1 MGKKKNKDVRMGW
14 HFLRSNRKLGYHDG
28 RIANDGETLSY
39 TGPTPPMTCQRGM
52 HASPTIAQA
61 ASFRKGP
68 VLCRVEVSGE
78 LDTDTDKFAGRNRKI
93 IWSYELTEADLVT
106 LKAKLGT
113 SGVHSWAS
121 DDRFEKRLDDAISLS
136 AKSRSEVQKI
146 ILRHVD
152 NQRRKQLRSSVKES
166 KGVLAWHFVRE
177 DRALNYGDERRVE
190 VGKTLSYEGTMPPRC
205 CSFGMHASK
214 KISHAANFCVGPWMC
229 RVRITGEIDTRKD
242 KLAGRNREVLWMAKV
257 PKKWVNDI
265 LKARK
270 SPFGCPEKELVDE
283 TAQYLMRRLTEK
295 ELLSLAERLGWDG
308 I

>member
-14 HFLRSNRKLGYHDG
+14 HFLRSDRKLDYHDG
-28 RIANDGETLSY
+28 RVANDGETLSY
-39 TGPTPPMTCQRGM
+39 TGAWAPQTCQRGM

-78 LDTDTDKFAGRNRKI
+78 LDTDKDKFAGRNRKI
-93 IWSYELTEADLVT
+93 IWSYELTETDLVT

-113 SGVHSWAS
+113 SGVQSWPS
-121 DDRFEKRLDDAISLS
+121 DRFEKRLDDAIVMSP
-136 AKSRSEVQKI
+136 KSTSEVQKI

-152 NQRRKQLRSSVKES
+152 SQRRKKLRNSAKES

-177 DRALNYGDERRVE
+177 ERTLNYGDGRLVE
-190 VGKTLSYEGTMPPRC
+190 AGKTLSYTGMTPPRC
-205 CSFGMHASK
+205 CNFGMHASK
-214 KISHAANFCVGPWMC
+214 KISDAARFRVGPWMC
-229 RVRITGEIDTRKD
+229 RVRVTGEIDERKN

-270 SPFGCPEKELVDE
+270 SPYAFSEKELVRE
-283 TAQYLMRRLTEK
+283 RVEFLMDHLTEK
-295 ELLSLAERLGWDG
+295 ELRSLAERLGWDG